1 METAMKTTVRTLAQA
16 MIIAFVSITLI
27 ACDPENNPLF
37 GHSGNGNGNSG
48 NGNSGTQNEVNPAA
62 CLDSIPMS
70 ELSETEAAGLLFMI
84 EEEKMAHDVYVKLF
98 EKFGQKTFDNI
109 QKSETSHSNAI
120 AALLT
125 RYSLVNPIAGKAIG
139 DFQNEAIANLY
150 AELLNMSNSLTDG
163 LSVGALIEETDIAD
177 LDKEVAKTDNADIQA
192 VYDNLRKGS
201 ENHLRA
207 FVRTLSNNGVAYSPK
222 ILSTDE
228 YNRII
233 AN

>member
-1 METAMKTTVRTLAQA
+1 METAMKTTIKTLAQA

-27 ACDPENNPLF
+27 ACEPENNPLF
-37 GHSGNGNGNSG
+37 GNSGNGNGNSG
-48 NGNSGTQNEVNPAA
+48 NGNSGTQNEGNPAA

-70 ELSETEAAGLLFMI
+70 DLSETEGAGLLFMI

-109 QKSETSHSNAI
+109 QKSEASHANAI

-139 DFQNEAIANLY
+139 EFQNEAIANLY

-177 LDKEVAKTDNADIQA
+177 LDKETAATDNADIQA
-192 VYDNLRKGS
+192 VYANLRKGS

-207 FVRTLSNNGVAYSPK
+207 FVRALSNNGVTYSPK